1 LKNWSLKAITSKKYF
16 ENYSSGKRTTFKAVF
31 SWTFFLKIFNEEAM
45 CNVSEK
51 DLVKSL
57 TTINLAHNANPL
69 VP

>member
-1 LKNWSLKAITSKKYF
+1 LKIWSQVKSILKIILQVKEQLLKQSLV
-16 ENYSSGKRTTFKAVF
+16 GP
-31 SWTFFLKIFNEEAM
+31 FFLKIFNEEAM

>member
-1 LKNWSLKAITSKKYF
+1 LKIILQVKEQLLKQSLV
-16 ENYSSGKRTTFKAVF
+16 GP
-31 SWTFFLKIFNEEAM
+31 FFLKIFNEEAM